1 MIPKHETHARA
12 IREKKENFV
21 KTKATRVRFVGV
33 ALATVLI
40 AFIFLSIQNSS
51 AQVSELAVL
60 SSDGMQP
67 AVRELTPQIERS
79 IGRKMKTQ
87 YDSSNNLVAKIKGG
101 DAFDVA
107 ILTTNTLDDM
117 IKQGKISAD
126 SRTDLARCGV
136 GIGIRAGAPKPDIT
150 TPEALKR
157 TLLKA
162 KLVTFNS
169 TGATA
174 GLVNK
179 LFERLAI
186 VDAMKPKIISSPVSG
201 GAQKQ
206 VAEGKAD
213 LVLILIPEVTQ
224 EAGVEY
230 LGPLPG
236 DLQSYINFTGGVSAN
251 SHDPEKAK
259 ALLRYIASADAAA
272 TIKAKG
278 LEPR

>member
-1 MIPKHETHARA
+1 MRRPVSAFA
-12 IREKKENFV
+12 P
-21 KTKATRVRFVGV
+21 
-33 ALATVLI
+33 ALP
-40 AFIFLSIQNSS
+40 
-51 AQVSELAVL
+51 
-60 SSDGMQP
+60 D
-67 AVRELTPQIERS
+67 LTSHWLR
-79 IGRKMKTQ
+79 
-87 YDSSNNLVAKIKGG
+87 
-101 DAFDVA
+101 
-107 ILTTNTLDDM
+107 
-117 IKQGKISAD
+117 
-126 SRTDLARCGV
+126 
-136 GIGIRAGAPKPDIT
+136 
-150 TPEALKR
+150 EALKR

-186 VDAMKPKIISSPVSG
+186 VDAMKPKIISGPVSG

-236 DLQSYINFTGGVSAN
+236 DLQSYINFTGGVSVN

-259 ALLRYIASADAAA
+259 AALRYIASPAAAA

-278 LEPR
+278 LEAALSGMQKVPDLALRRPQAHLSDHRRSGQALENARRTSPVVRQSRAWGCGVNHRVGHCQSAVRADSRCQQSQPLVDRHHTGPQCGR